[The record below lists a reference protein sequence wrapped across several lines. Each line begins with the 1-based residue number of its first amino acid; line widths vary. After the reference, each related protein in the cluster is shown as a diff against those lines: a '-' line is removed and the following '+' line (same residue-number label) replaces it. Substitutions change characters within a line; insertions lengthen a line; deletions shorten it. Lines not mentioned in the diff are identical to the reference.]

1 MSKNYY
7 GITDMGRVRKNNED
21 AFIAEPVA
29 NDRYILAAVIDGVG
43 GYEGG
48 EIAARIAQ
56 DTLRAHLQKLQGDG
70 DIMLAMKRALAAA
83 NEKIYSEKQLSDENG
98 RMSCVLT
105 AAVIDMQTNQFYYVH
120 VGDTRLYLLRD
131 KSLVKITRDHS
142 FVGFLEDSDRLTE
155 EAAMKHPKRNEINK
169 ALGFD
174 ASLAIHSDYIES
186 GQSPFLPGDMLL
198 LCSDGLTDMVNAKTI
213 SFILSTHDELDDK
226 AKSLVEA
233 ANDAGGK
240 DNVTAVIVWNDKPSS
255 VHETVRPA
263 QAVAEEEPDRRNE
276 IMGSGE
282 EEEIVVPRK
291 RRGGGLAVTLL
302 SVLCLLLIGAL
313 AWMVFRNGVSDGVT
327 TATNQNHTDTTNAI
341 AKRMQDT
348 LNKSVGDTMVLGS
361 FGQSVQLNDTL
372 LIQKDSLYIKGNGLT
387 ITSDSAYKGP
397 AFLVAQNCKYIML
410 DSLVL
415 DNFSVGIIAQ
425 SKALHLKNIQFK
437 NCLVPLQYQSFLPA
451 GQFVNGNIDSLLF
464 PADTL
469 LKNK

>member
-1 MSKNYY
+1 MTKNYY

-29 NDRYILAAVIDGVG
+29 QERYILAAVIDGVG

-48 EIAARIAQ
+48 EIAARIAH
-56 DTLRAHLQKLQGDG
+56 DTLLAHLQRLQGDA
-70 DIMLAMKRALAAA
+70 DVMLTMKRALAAA

-105 AAVIDMQTNQFYYVH
+105 AAVIDMENNQFYYVH

-131 KSLVKITRDHS
+131 KSLVKITKDHS

-226 AKSLVEA
+226 AKSLIEA

-240 DNVTAVIVWNDKPSS
+240 DNVTAVLVWNNKPSS
-255 VHETVRPA
+255 VHETVRPV
-263 QAVAEEEPDRRNE
+263 QAVAEDDPDRRNE

-282 EEEIVVPRK
+282 EEEVVVPRRK
-291 RRGGGLAVTLL
+291 RGGGAVTLL
-302 SVLCLLLIGAL
+302 SLLCVLLIGAL
-313 AWMVFRNGVSDGVT
+313 AWMVFRNGVNDGSA
-327 TATNQNHTDTTNAI
+327 TANPQPVRDTANVI
-341 AKRMQDT
+341 SKRLQDT
-348 LNKSVGDTMVLGS
+348 LNNYTGDTLQLS
-361 FGQSVQLNDTL
+361 AFGPSVVLNDTL
-372 LIQKDSLYIKGNGLT
+372 LIRKDTLYIKGNGMTLT
-387 ITSDSAYKGP
+387 ADSAYRGP
-397 AFLVAQNCKYIML
+397 AFLLARNCSSVTL

-415 DNFSVGIIAQ
+415 DQFAVGIIAQ
-425 SKALHLKNIQFK
+425 SKALHLKNVQFRG
-437 NCLVPLQYQSFLPA
+437 CALPLQYQSFLPA
-451 GQFVNGNIDSLLF
+451 GQSLNGRIDSLLF
-464 PADTL
+464 PADSSK
-469 LKNK
+469 KNK

>member
-1 MSKNYY
+1 MTKNYY

-29 NDRYILAAVIDGVG
+29 HDRYILAAVIDGVG

-48 EIAARIAQ
+48 EIAAGIAH
-56 DTLRAHLQKLQGDG
+56 DTLLAHLNKLQGDG
-70 DIMLAMKRALAAA
+70 DVMLILKRALAAA

-105 AAVIDMQTNQFYYVH
+105 VAIIDMQNNQFYYVH

-131 KSLVKITRDHS
+131 KSLVKITKDHS

-226 AKSLVEA
+226 AKSLIEA

-240 DNVTAVIVWNDKPSS
+240 DNVTAVLVWNDKPSS

-263 QAVAEEEPDRRNE
+263 MAVADDDPDRKNE

-282 EEEIVVPRK
+282 EEEIVVPR
-291 RRGGGLAVTLL
+291 RRRKGGTGIVAL
-302 SVLCLLLIGAL
+302 SILCLLLLGAL
-313 AWMVFRNGVSDGVT
+313 AWMVFKPTDSNAVT
-327 TATNQNHTDTTNAI
+327 TSNHKQTDTTNAVS
-341 AKRMQDT
+341 KRLQDT
-348 LNKSVGDTMVLGS
+348 LNGATGDTMLLSS
-361 FGQSVQLNDTL
+361 FGQSVVLNDTL
-372 LIQKDSLYIKGNGLT
+372 LIQKDSMYIKGNGMT

-397 AFLVAQNCKYIML
+397 AFLLAQNCKYVVL

-415 DNFSVGIIAQ
+415 DNFAVGIIAQ
-425 SKALHLKNIQFK
+425 SRALNLKNIQFK

-451 GQFVNGNIDSLLF
+451 GQIVNGNIDSLLF
-464 PADTL
+464 PTDTL
-469 LKNK
+469 LKK